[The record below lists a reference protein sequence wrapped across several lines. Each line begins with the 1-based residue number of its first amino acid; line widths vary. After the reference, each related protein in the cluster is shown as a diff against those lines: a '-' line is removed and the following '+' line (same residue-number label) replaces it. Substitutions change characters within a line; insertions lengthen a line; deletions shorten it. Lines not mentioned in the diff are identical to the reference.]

1 MSLQRKF
8 IFTTSAIVAVIAL
21 IIVALVVSNTQ
32 STISKSVEQEKERL
46 SADIT
51 RLLDVTDSLV
61 SSKVQSSMKLLI
73 QRGQSIGQPTQGERV
88 AVGERNPPNLL
99 LGGEPQANNY
109 DLVDGLTSVMGGTAT
124 LFSRDG
130 SDYVRVTTNVIKGDG
145 QRATGTILSPNGKA
159 IKAINQGEAYYG
171 QVDILG
177 RPFLTGYAPIKNG
190 NDTIG
195 IWYVGYSAD
204 LKELE
209 SVIDTTKIL
218 ESGFVALRDG
228 KGNIRVHSSHV
239 TPEQIEQVVNG
250 DSEDWAY
257 TIKPYNKWG
266 YDVVLA
272 YSNKEVNQLA
282 TQEAINAAI
291 FVIIGGVI
299 LVLVIAY
306 LVKSF
311 VGTPL
316 RRYVDSIRDIA
327 EGDGD
332 LTTRFDAS
340 SHDELGQMAQGFNTL
355 LDRIQNTVRES
366 KEASRQLAG
375 SATVLSDASAKASQS
390 VQAQENDI
398 EQVSAATHEMSI
410 AAEDVAQ
417 NASSAEQQAHSA
429 NDKVNEANQT
439 LSNTIMNIERQAQA
453 IESSG
458 QVVQELVNA
467 SEDISKVLEVISD
480 IAEQTNL
487 LALNAAIEAARAGE
501 QGRGFAVVAD
511 EVRSLASRTQASTE
525 EIREMIERLQ
535 RGGREASTQME
546 SNKKGALESV
556 ESAKHA
562 GTMLENVLE
571 SVRMISEFNTQIAS
585 AAGQQRQVSNELSQ
599 NIESIKRAGEDSST
613 YSLQTMEASKQLNAL
628 AQNLNNQLGSYKTD

>member
-8 IFTTSAIVAVIAL
+8 IITTAAVVAVIAL
-21 IIVALVVSNTQ
+21 LMVAVVVTKTH
-32 STISKSVEQEKERL
+32 STIESNVEAEKERL
-46 SADIT
+46 SAEIT

-73 QRGQSIGQPTQGERV
+73 QRGLEVGAPSQGDMV
-88 AVGERNPPNLL
+88 TVGERTPPNLL
-99 LGGEPQANNY
+99 LGNEPQANNFA
-109 DLVDGLTSVMGGTAT
+109 LVDGLTQVMGGTAT

-130 SDYVRVTTNVIKGDG
+130 NEYVRISTNVIKDNG
-145 QRATGTILSPNGKA
+145 QRAIGTILSPNGKA
-159 IKAINQGEAYYG
+159 IKAINNGEAYYG

-177 RPFLTGYAPIKNG
+177 RPFLTGYAPIKSG
-190 NDTIG
+190 SDTIG

-204 LKELE
+204 LKELAQ
-209 SVIDTTKIL
+209 VINDTKIL
-218 ESGFVALRDG
+218 DSGFVALRDG
-228 KGNIRVHSSHV
+228 KGNIRIHSSHV
-239 TPEQIEQVVNG
+239 TPEQIEQVLSG
-250 DSEDWAY
+250 EDSNWEY
-257 TIKPYNKWG
+257 TIEPYTKWG

-272 YSNKEVNQLA
+272 YTDEEVNELA
-282 TQEAINAAI
+282 SQEAINAAL
-291 FVIIGGVI
+291 FVMVAGIILI
-299 LVLVIAY
+299 LVVSF
-306 LVKSF
+306 LVKLF
-311 VGTPL
+311 VGRPL
-316 RRYVDSIRDIA
+316 RRYVSSIRDIA
-327 EGDGD
+327 EGKGD

-340 SHDELGQMAQGFNTL
+340 SNDELGQMAQGFNTL
-355 LDRIQNTVRES
+355 LDRIQTTVRES
-366 KEASRQLAG
+366 KEASRQLAH
-375 SATVLSDASAKASQS
+375 SAADLSDSSSRASQA
-390 VQAQENDI
+390 VQAQEQDI

-417 NASSAEQQAHSA
+417 NASSAEQQAHTA
-429 NDKVNEANQT
+429 NGKVNEANQT
-439 LSNTIMNIERQAQA
+439 LAETIANIERQAQA
-453 IESSG
+453 IENSG

-535 RGGREASTQME
+535 RGGQQASSQME
-546 SNKKGALESV
+546 NNKKGALESV
-556 ESAKHA
+556 DSAKQA
-562 GTMLENVLE
+562 GEMLENVLE

-599 NIESIKRAGEDSST
+599 NIESIKQAGEDSST
-613 YSLQTMEASKQLNAL
+613 YSMQTREASKQLKTL
-628 AQNLNNQLGSYKTD
+628 AQSLSGQLNSYKTD